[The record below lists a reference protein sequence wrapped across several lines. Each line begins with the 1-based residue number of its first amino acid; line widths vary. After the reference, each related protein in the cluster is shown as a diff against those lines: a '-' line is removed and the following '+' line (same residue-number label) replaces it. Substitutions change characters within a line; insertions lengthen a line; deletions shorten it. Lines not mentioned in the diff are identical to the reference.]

1 MTPERKRARWG
12 LKGKLITAML
22 LVGAAPLLIGLG
34 MAFLQGT
41 RELHEAAGASFAI
54 LASESARALDL
65 VFSDELMRT
74 TRIATNP
81 AVVKALEERDDYLQ
95 QLDK

>member
-1 MTPERKRARWG
+1 MNPQLKQGRWG

-41 RELHEAAGASFAI
+41 RELHEAAGASFAS
-54 LASESARALDL
+54 LAGDADDPDCHTSDCRQRAGG
-65 VFSDELMRT
+65 
-74 TRIATNP
+74 A
-81 AVVKALEERDDYLQ
+81 
-95 QLDK
+95 